1 MLHFFE
7 GLAKSFILKDVGYFA
22 FWESEKTECS
32 RYYLISAKIINK
44 SVGCF
49 REAEVRVSLQHL

>member
-1 MLHFFE
+1 MLHFFK
-7 GLAKSFILKDVGYFA
+7 GLAKGLIFEDETLR

-44 SVGCF
+44 SARCF
-49 REAEVRVSLQHL
+49 REAEVRVPLQHL